1 MRFFMNKIFIICSIA
16 LILMIGAF
24 NASDA
29 YADNNITM
37 QKLIGIWWT
46 HDADQVPW
54 AIQFNEDGTFRSA
67 HTYIRL
73 EKFPKDEGH
82 FQIKGTSLTLI
93 SNTDCEGS
101 CKGLKGR
108 YEVEFTKYG
117 QLKLKEQQDQC
128 LERKEVCRAPWIKAL
143 R

>member
-1 MRFFMNKIFIICSIA
+1 MA
-16 LILMIGAF
+16 LIVMIGAF
-24 NASDA
+24 SVSDI
-29 YADNNITM
+29 YAEDTYTR

-46 HDADQVPW
+46 HDADDVPW

-73 EKFPKDEGH
+73 EKLPVDEGH
-82 FQIKGTSLTLI
+82 FQLKGTSLTLI

-108 YEVEFTKYG
+108 YEVQFTKYG
-117 QLKLKEQQDQC
+117 QLKLNEQQDPC
-128 LERKEVCRAPWIKAL
+128 SERKEVCRAPWIKAL

>member
-1 MRFFMNKIFIICSIA
+1 MRFCVNRIFIISSIA
-16 LILMIGAF
+16 LIVMIGTF
-24 NASDA
+24 NVSET
-29 YADNNITM
+29 YAEDNIAI

-46 HDADQVPW
+46 HDANQVPW

-67 HTYIRL
+67 HTYLRL
-73 EKFPKDEGH
+73 ETEPKDEGQ

-93 SNTDCEGS
+93 SNRDCEGS

-108 YEVEFTKYG
+108 YEMEFTEYG
-117 QLKLKEQQDQC
+117 QLVLKEMEDQC
-128 LERKEVCRAPWIKAL
+128 SERKEVCKGPWIKAL